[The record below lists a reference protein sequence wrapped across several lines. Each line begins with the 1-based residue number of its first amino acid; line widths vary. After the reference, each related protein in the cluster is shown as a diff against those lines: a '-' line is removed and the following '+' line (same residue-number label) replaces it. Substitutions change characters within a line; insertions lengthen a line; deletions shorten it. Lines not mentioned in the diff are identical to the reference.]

1 MKPQAFHVT
10 VFGMK
15 IYNLDA
21 EFEKYLKAWM
31 SKHADAYGN
40 NMDRLE
46 EMVPDVYMEFLG
58 MPLAILGGARDAD
71 VYEISFAAPVS
82 EKSELTFTFAQAPAD
97 GVNSDYDRSEADF
110 SLSVRK
116 LQKENAAFAVDGSVR
131 DFALYA
137 VNGNFEQVRKQG
149 GDGSTVICSLYN
161 PSWFSS
167 RGYIAR
173 RRVGFAIN

>member
-58 MPLAILGGARDAD
+58 MPLAILGGRSPDEFYGSIEDPA
-71 VYEISFAAPVS
+71 
-82 EKSELTFTFAQAPAD
+82 ELID
-97 GVNSDYDRSEADF
+97 M
-110 SLSVRK
+110 L
-116 LQKENAAFAVDGSVR
+116 
-131 DFALYA
+131 
-137 VNGNFEQVRKQG
+137 
-149 GDGSTVICSLYN
+149 
-161 PSWFSS
+161 
-167 RGYIAR
+167 
-173 RRVGFAIN
+173 